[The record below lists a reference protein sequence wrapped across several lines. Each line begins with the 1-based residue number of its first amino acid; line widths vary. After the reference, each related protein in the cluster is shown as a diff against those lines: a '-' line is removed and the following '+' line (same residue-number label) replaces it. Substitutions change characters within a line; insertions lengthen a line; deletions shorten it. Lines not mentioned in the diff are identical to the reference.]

1 MNRNDLYRVVIYIE
15 IGLLAALLILMI
27 LAYAVPWFCPDR
39 GCCCIPKRELD
50 VVDAEAAVSKR
61 EFDVNA
67 EAAAD
72 AISMRSF
79 IPRGRGGGGRKEH
92 EALQPCN
99 PWPCSLCPCAHFCA
113 LLCTFD
119 FRCVD
124 ENNMKVM
131 TNLAQCHRT

>member
-1 MNRNDLYRVVIYIE
+1 VIYIE

-50 VVDAEAAVSKR
+50 VVDTEAAVSKR

-92 EALQPCN
+92 EALKPCN
-99 PWPCSLCPCAHFCA
+99 PATRGPAACARALTFVHFCA
-113 LLCTFD
+113 LLIFGVWT
-119 FRCVD
+119 
-124 ENNMKVM
+124 
-131 TNLAQCHRT
+131 RTT